1 MKYLIASDIHGN
13 VIYFNQL
20 LDAIKLEKPEKI
32 FLLGDIYPYGN
43 NFVSI
48 NEIADKLNSLD
59 NVRSVVGN
67 CDYTDEIFNFEFELD
82 IKLTI
87 NNKLFF
93 LTHGNRYNKKY
104 PPKEFDVL
112 VYGHEHE
119 GYIIKED
126 NKLFVNSGSV
136 SIPRNGSERGYLV
149 ITDEEII
156 LKSLEGKV
164 LDFIKYI

>member
-20 LDAIKLEKPEKI
+20 LDAIKLASTREDLPKVG
-32 FLLGDIYPYGN
+32 FGN

-93 LTHGNRYNKKY
+93 LTHGNRYNKNY
-104 PPKEFDVL
+104 PPKVFDVL

-136 SIPRNGSERGYLV
+136 SIPRNGSERSYLV

-164 LDFIKYI
+164 LDFVKYI